1 MLEHVVAGLK
11 PHPPPTAHRPPPPPT
26 VAGLKPNAVKSM
38 EGRVT
43 SAGWVNPSSPTHA
56 VAADAS

>member
-1 MLEHVVAGLK
+1 M
-11 PHPPPTAHRPPPPPT
+11 
-26 VAGLKPNAVKSM
+26 VAGLKPNSVKSM

-56 VAADAS
+56 VAADASQ

>member
-1 MLEHVVAGLK
+1 MLDHVVAGL
-11 PHPPPTAHRPPPPPT
+11 THRPPM
-26 VAGLKPNAVKSM
+26 VAGLKPNSVKSM

>member
-1 MLEHVVAGLK
+1 MLEHV
-11 PHPPPTAHRPPPPPT
+11 